1 MGGSPTRNMERQL
14 NLFGYLFEKE
24 RKTYQLTGE
33 ELSDVLVFL
42 YFHWSKINML
52 CLFSYLLSAQNFQVT
67 IPNFP
72 AVRWRLDWRR
82 GGAFNKGQS
91 PGPVKFIFTCVIYLA
106 KDQVLN

>member
-52 CLFSYLLSAQNFQVT
+52 CLFSYLLSAQNLLSPWQRKRKRENT
-67 IPNFP
+67 YPHQKTRKIHPPN
-72 AVRWRLDWRR
+72 AR
-82 GGAFNKGQS
+82 N
-91 PGPVKFIFTCVIYLA
+91 IEE
-106 KDQVLN
+106 VL